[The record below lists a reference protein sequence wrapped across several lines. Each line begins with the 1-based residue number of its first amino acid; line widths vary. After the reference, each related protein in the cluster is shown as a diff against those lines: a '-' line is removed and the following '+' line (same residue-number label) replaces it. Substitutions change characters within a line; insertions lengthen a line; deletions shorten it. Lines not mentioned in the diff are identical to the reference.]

1 MNYDSDNF
9 IGVFD
14 SGFGGI
20 SVLNNLIDLMP
31 YENYVYYADSNHF
44 PYGRKDKKDLV
55 KIGKN
60 IISRFYKRE
69 AKTLVIACNTM
80 STSDMPA
87 FNKKFPELKIIG
99 TYPNFAPLLTSGLVL
114 TNQTIIYDKE
124 NRISITRNRKKL
136 LIIATT
142 ATCKSD
148 YLSELTSNAES
159 FMSVYVESADYIV
172 HAVENNEL
180 DSFEFKNKLKEFFKE
195 YMDIDFLLLGCTHFS
210 FAIDAIRE
218 VLGDKVKILSSGD
231 IAANDCYKYLSSKN
245 LLHKNLS
252 PYINIIDANIDEDKM
267 QVYKRL
273 ISIPNNTHEIS
284 FSKTFKKVR
293 Q

>member
-69 AKTLVIACNTM
+69 AKTVVIACNTM

-87 FNKKFPELKIIG
+87 FNKKFTELKIIG

-142 ATCKSD
+142 ATCKSE
-148 YLSELTSNAES
+148 YLSDLTSNADG
-159 FMSVYVESADYIV
+159 FMSVYVEPADFIV
-172 HAVENNEL
+172 HAVENDEL
-180 DSFEFKNKLKEFFKE
+180 ESYEFKTRLKEFFKE

-210 FAIDAIRE
+210 FAINSIRE
-218 VLGDKVKILSSGD
+218 ILGDKVKIQSSSDITARNCHNFLS
-231 IAANDCYKYLSSKN
+231 NNN
-245 LLHKNLS
+245 LLTKSLS
-252 PYINIIDANIDEDKM
+252 PYIDIVDAEIDEEKM
-267 QVYKRL
+267 KVYKRL
-273 ISIPNNTHEIS
+273 IRIPNGTHEIS
-284 FSKTFKKVR
+284 FFKTFKKVR
-293 Q
+293 